1 MNTRQIREIV
11 YAFAIG
17 DALGSVFEFQSP
29 AKDEIVDRFKN
40 GDDLKFTDDT
50 YLLLTTL
57 SAYVKYRSLPESEQ
71 KWGKFHDLTCRALHE
86 WFLSGDLRGIGDTT
100 YQAVKQIDDYSY
112 RHGSFA
118 EFELSERGYNRKWSA
133 GNGALS
139 RYLPLLGFISDIETF
154 PLTSWVQITHFHED
168 AIQSV
173 RYLHE
178 YVHNGIAPPRLD
190 NGEMRGFYCFE
201 TLQIAID
208 AVEKSKNLEEVLLA
222 STIPKGDN
230 DSIAAL
236 SFALWVIKNGYD
248 ELLPLEGRVNQKD
261 RAMLDDNLR
270 GAFFQGESRG

>member
-1 MNTRQIREIV
+1 VNTRQIREIV

-29 AKDEIVDRFKN
+29 AEDEIVDRFKN

-57 SAYVKYRSLPESEQ
+57 SAYIELKALPENQQ
-71 KWGKFHDLTCRALHE
+71 KWEEFHDLTCRVLHARY
-86 WFLSGDLRGIGDTT
+86 LTGDFRGIGNTT

-112 RHGSFA
+112 RHSSFA
-118 EFELSERGYNRKWSA
+118 EFELSGRGYNRKWSA

-139 RYLPLLGFISDIETF
+139 RYLPLLSFISDIDEF

-173 RYLHE
+173 RHLHE
-178 YVHNGIAPPRLD
+178 YVHNGIIPPRLD
-190 NGEMRGFYCFE
+190 NEEMRGFYCFE

-222 STIPKGDN
+222 STVPKGDN

-248 ELLPLEGRVNQKD
+248 ELLPLESRVNHKD
-261 RAMLDDNLR
+261 RGILDDKLR
-270 GAFFQGESRG
+270 GAFFQGGRT

>member
-1 MNTRQIREIV
+1 MNTRKIREIV

-29 AKDEIVDRFKN
+29 GKGEIVDRFEN

-57 SAYVKYRSLPESEQ
+57 SAYIELKALPESQ
-71 KWGKFHDLTCRALHE
+71 QRWANFHDLTCRALHG

-112 RHGSFA
+112 RYHSFT
-118 EFELSERGYNRKWSA
+118 EFELHERGYSRKWSA

-139 RYLPLLGFISDIETF
+139 RYLPLLSFVADIDKF
-154 PLTSWVQITHFHED
+154 PLIRWVQITHLHED

-173 RYLHE
+173 RYLHD
-178 YVHNGIAPPRLD
+178 YVHNGVTPPRLEG
-190 NGEMRGFYCFE
+190 GEMRGFYCLE

-208 AVEKSKNLEEVLLA
+208 AVEQSSNLQEVFLA
-222 STIPKGDN
+222 STVPEGDN

-236 SFALWVIKNGYD
+236 SFALWGINNGYD
-248 ELLPLEGRVNQKD
+248 ELLQLEGKVNQGD
-261 RAMLDDNLR
+261 RKMLDGKLR
-270 GAFFQGESRG
+270 GAFFQGATS